1 MSESLKLIIDQ
12 SAINRIQV
20 LREKKDNNGL
30 MLRITVEGGGCSG
43 FQYNL
48 SLSDTVNDD
57 DHIYESCVVTDDI
70 SLPLIAGSTVKFEE
84 TLVGAEFKLDNPNAV
99 MGCGCGTSF
108 AV

>member
-1 MSESLKLIIDQ
+1 MSELIIDQ
-12 SAINRIQV
+12 SAIDRIMA
-20 LREKKDNNGL
+20 LREQKSDESL

-48 SLSDTVNDD
+48 SLGSDIADD
-57 DHIYESCVVTDDI
+57 DHVYKDCVVTDDI
-70 SLPLIAGSTVKFEE
+70 SLPLIAGSTVRFEVS
-84 TLVGAEFKLDNPNAV
+84 LVGAEFKVDNPNAV